1 MVSAGPASLAPILD
15 VDARGATSER
25 LKVARAI
32 TGLRTRTGVDRSHRV
47 RYCAQAI
54 ACVRDD
60 PNATVAWRHQ
70 WCRDRACPAC
80 QRVRSKVVA
89 AEIRRVVDERSSVE
103 SAGLYFV
110 TLTQPRI
117 AGEALAVAW
126 DRYDAAWRE
135 LRDWMAEIGEST
147 LRGGLRA
154 TELAYA
160 SGAGWHVHAHTI
172 VEIADDGERVPCPAC
187 DGTQRL
193 VAKLKCGTYKSVRC
207 RSCSSMRHPGDGF
220 VPRDLARLIAKWVE
234 LTGGSSR
241 SQCCVPCVNESAG
254 QLAKYVAAPL
264 ADSAEPRVWR
274 ELYETAA
281 GRRMHAAWGS
291 WYRVVRLHRR
301 DQGRRKW
308 YPIGAVDALR
318 EHPMAMVQWT
328 AFANVH
334 YRETTRDAHRIKL
347 HMMRGAPRRIEG
359 RRAFRPEIA
368 LGRMRARDVLAQLAA
383 DPRRTDE
390 HDELPDDVPRPYER
404 VVRYMSGPHG
414 PWSMRRT
421 GMTGLRGGRI
431 PLFVSDRYEGA
442 DDGEDVASGVEG
454 RCEHRAA
461 VLPDP
466 RSRSSGVDV
475 DDRRDDNDSGCG
487 ARDDERHARGV
498 GDERGND
505 RSGDRAGDRDLA

>member
-1 MVSAGPASLAPILD
+1 MVHAGPASLAPVLD

-60 PNATVAWRHQ
+60 PSATVSWRHQ

-89 AEIRRVVDERSSVE
+89 AEIRRVVDERSE
-103 SAGLYFV
+103 AATLYFV

-117 AGEALAVAW
+117 AGESLATAW

-154 TELAYA
+154 TELAWA

-172 VEIADDGERVPCPAC
+172 VEISEDGERVPCPAC

-193 VAKLKCGTYKSVRC
+193 VSRLKCGTYKTVRC
-207 RSCSSMRHPGDGF
+207 RSCSSMRHPGDGT
-220 VPRDLARLIAKWVE
+220 VPRDIARLITTWVE
-234 LTGGSSR
+234 QTGGSAR

-334 YRETTRDAHRIKL
+334 YRETTRDAHRVKL
-347 HMMRGAPRRIEG
+347 HMMRGSPRRIEG

-383 DPRRTDE
+383 DPRRADE

-404 VVRYMSGPHG
+404 VVRYMSGPQG
-414 PWSMRRT
+414 PWSLRRT
-421 GMTGLRGGRI
+421 GMTGMRGGRI
-431 PLFVSDRYEGA
+431 PLFVSDRYDEV
-442 DDGEDVASGVEG
+442 DNGEDVARRTDRGGSTGAEGVHAPG
-454 RCEHRAA
+454 PGA
-461 VLPDP
+461 P
-466 RSRSSGVDV
+466 GVDD
-475 DDRRDDNDSGCG
+475 DDRSDGRVDS
-487 ARDDERHARGV
+487 ARDDERHACGVDHDDTDEPRRGCSSDRGV
-498 GDERGND
+498 G
-505 RSGDRAGDRDLA
+505 